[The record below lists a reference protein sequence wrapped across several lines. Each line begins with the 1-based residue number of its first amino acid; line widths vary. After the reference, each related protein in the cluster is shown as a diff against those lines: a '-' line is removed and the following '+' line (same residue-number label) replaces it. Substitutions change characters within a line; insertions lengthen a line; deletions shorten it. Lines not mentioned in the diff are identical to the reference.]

1 MESKNKKFPKLYWE
15 DEPMEIENLNG
26 KFHLWKQ
33 KSLLGYIVF
42 VSYNRDQY
50 EMNDIALDDMTFREF
65 VHFIDKDEVNCMNVE
80 VKHIFTT
87 TQLLCGGSE
96 VNDDSVYWFISADL
110 AQLGEYKEFLR
121 KYD

>member
-1 MESKNKKFPKLYWE
+1 MESLKWE
-15 DEPMEIENLNG
+15 DEPMETKVLNG

-65 VHFIDKDEVNCMNVE
+65 VHFVNKDGVSCMS
-80 VKHIFTT
+80 VKVTPIYNMTK
-87 TQLLCGGSE
+87 LLCGGSE
-96 VNDDSVYWFISADL
+96 KYDDSVYWFISADMT
-110 AQLGEYKEFLR
+110 QIDDYKEFFS
-121 KYD
+121 KYNLN